1 MATREPP
8 VELFYDPAATGRRR
22 IGVGPFFS
30 HHVLLRPRYKS
41 ADGAA
46 RRERRVEL
54 CYDPAE
60 LDPDAP
66 RLRIGKNA
74 GLWELRTEDG
84 TVLSRHAVLPAA
96 IDAGLERSKACY
108 SEILFRDASGRE
120 EWSVHHNPGW
130 VEILR
135 MLVPNVPLQ
144 REAAD

>member
-8 VELFYDPAATGRRR
+8 VELFYDPAATRRRR
-22 IGVGPFFS
+22 IGVGAFFG

-41 ADGAA
+41 ADAA
-46 RRERRVEL
+46 SRREQRVKL
-54 CYDPAE
+54 FYDPAE
-60 LDPDAP
+60 LVPDAP

-74 GLWELRTEDG
+74 GLWELRADDG
-84 TVLSRHAVLPAA
+84 TVLSRHTVLPDA
-96 IDAGLERSKACY
+96 IDAGLERSKARY

-120 EWSVHHNPGW
+120 EWSVHHNPEW

-135 MLVPNVPLQ
+135 MLVPDVALQ